1 MKYLILLRGL
11 PGSGKSTWVK
21 DNHLE
26 DYTISSDAIRL
37 LFSAPVV
44 SSRQNYS
51 QRVIAQKNDK
61 KVWDLLHQLVENRI
75 KNGQTT
81 IVDATHLKANAIN
94 YYKNL
99 CKNNKIRCVVID
111 FDVPVEEA
119 IVRDLTREGTC
130 HYVGE
135 KVIRRMAN
143 GIEKVP
149 SWCELGST
157 DDIAWQFNVVLNP
170 VNYDEKYD
178 EVVIFGD
185 LHGCYDP
192 LKKWFDEHPLSS
204 KTKYVFVG
212 DYEDRGIQHK
222 ELFAFLLK
230 HRKDSNFKFFD
241 RESHESVVADC
252 QSG

>member
-51 QRVIAQKNDK
+51 QRVITQKNDK

-75 KNGQTT
+75 KSGQTT

-99 CKNNKIRCVVID
+99 CKNTEIIYTTIRINYSIKSSFNIFRCCST
-111 FDVPVEEA
+111 FKW
-119 IVRDLTREGTC
+119 
-130 HYVGE
+130 Y
-135 KVIRRMAN
+135 IR
-143 GIEKVP
+143 
-149 SWCELGST
+149 
-157 DDIAWQFNVVLNP
+157 
-170 VNYDEKYD
+170 
-178 EVVIFGD
+178 
-185 LHGCYDP
+185 
-192 LKKWFDEHPLSS
+192 
-204 KTKYVFVG
+204 
-212 DYEDRGIQHK
+212 
-222 ELFAFLLK
+222 
-230 HRKDSNFKFFD
+230 
-241 RESHESVVADC
+241 
-252 QSG
+252 